1 MRSLRCVLITGA
13 SSGIGRALALRLADG
28 ERLLHLGGRDP
39 ARLEATAAACR
50 ARGAAVQT
58 RLLDVRDAPAMAAWI
73 GGVGPLDLVIANA
86 GISPGAGDGAPES
99 AEQVRAVMAT
109 NLGGVLNTVLPAVE
123 VIAAQPEDGDR
134 VRGRIAAVASL
145 GAFVASPMAP
155 SYCASKAAVDS
166 WMVAA
171 APAAR
176 RRGIL
181 LTSVCPGFIRTP
193 MVGRNRFP
201 MPGLMD
207 ADRCARITLAAI
219 AAGRRR
225 VAFPWF
231 MYAGA
236 RFAALLPA
244 RFAEQVLTL
253 RERPASPTKPRR
265 PGNPA
270 ASGGT
275 RPDG

>member
-1 MRSLRCVLITGA
+1 MRNLRRVLITGA
-13 SSGIGRALALRLADG
+13 SSGIGRALAIRLADRG
-28 ERLLHLGGRDP
+28 RSLHLGGRDP
-39 ARLEATAAACR
+39 TRLEATAEACR
-50 ARGAAVQT
+50 ERGAAVSTQ
-58 RLLDVRDAPAMAAWI
+58 LADVRDAPAMGGWI
-73 GGVGPLDLVIANA
+73 GAAGPLDLVIANA
-86 GISPGAGDGAPES
+86 GISPGTGSGALEP

-109 NLGGVLNTVLPAVE
+109 NLDGVLNTVLPAIE
-123 VIAAQPEDGDR
+123 VMAAQPEDGSG

-145 GAFVASPMAP
+145 GAFVASPMSP
-155 SYCASKAAVDS
+155 TYCASKAAVDS
-166 WMVAA
+166 WLTAA

-181 LTSVCPGFIRTP
+181 FTSVCPGFIRTP

-207 ADRCARITLAAI
+207 ADRCARIALAAI